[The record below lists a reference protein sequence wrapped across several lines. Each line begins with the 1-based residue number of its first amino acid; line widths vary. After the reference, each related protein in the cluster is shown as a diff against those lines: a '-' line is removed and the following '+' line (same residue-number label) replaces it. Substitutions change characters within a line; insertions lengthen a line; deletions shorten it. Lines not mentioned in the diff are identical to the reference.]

1 MADDGVSET
10 ERDERQR
17 KEQRKRRPR
26 PNGWPLLLHVY
37 HFQHEH
43 QKKIAKADQA
53 APHHDAQS
61 PPPHSIRRAVA
72 QPQTEQRRQYIA
84 QQRKIAG
91 QQQPMLPQPTHRGPS
106 EDWGGP
112 FKRQAADAK
121 NRQHKQ
127 AKRRV
132 EPSRQL
138 RPAPQPGRWLRK
150 VEEQMKQQRG

>member
-1 MADDGVSET
+1 MADDSVSEA

-17 KEQRKRRPR
+17 KEQRKRRPI
-26 PNGWPLLLHVY
+26 PNRRPLLPHVY
-37 HFQHEH
+37 HFQHEN
-43 QKKIAKADQA
+43 QKKIAEADQA
-53 APHHDAQS
+53 APHYDAQT
-61 PPPHSIRRAVA
+61 PPPHRIRRAVA

-84 QQRKIAG
+84 QQRKIARNS
-91 QQQPMLPQPTHRGPS
+91 QPMLPQPMHRGPT
-106 EDWGGP
+106 EDCGGP

-127 AKRRV
+127 TKRRV